1 MQIRHTRTHTH
12 SYIHLEC
19 RTATVSYFFF
29 IIPLGLMRSW
39 VYFYVFTVYFL
50 AFWKNRC
57 YNHECVFIVK
67 SETHTLVSVFKLDNG
82 KKLQENIICTKT

>member
-1 MQIRHTRTHTH
+1 MQIGHTHTLVYTFRVSH
-12 SYIHLEC
+12 SDCEL
-19 RTATVSYFFF
+19 FFF

-57 YNHECVFIVK
+57 YNHEFVFIVK
-67 SETHTLVSVFKLDNG
+67 SETHTCVSF
-82 KKLQENIICTKT
+82 